1 MSAPSKELEGDLM
14 AFNQFMGKYIDFIN
28 IVTERNALELKSLGQ
43 YLKMVEFLN
52 PDISD
57 LQKLGNL
64 INEYLVMHES
74 EDKALKDFLKNLET
88 LNSASDKEDEL
99 KSKITDLIEKIQSK
113 SIDQIQEQIEK

>member
-64 INEYLVMHES
+64 INEYTEMHEI